1 MGTKERGETQA
12 GPCHG
17 GGGLTLDL
25 IQKMRDATWGKNLVS
40 LISRDFFF
48 FFWRGRAH
56 GILVGNQWVEPVPLA
71 MEVQSPNHWTAREV
85 PDFQF

>member
-25 IQKMRDATWGKNLVS
+25 IQKMREATWGKNLVS

-48 FFWRGRAH
+48 FFLAGQGTWD
-56 GILVGNQWVEPVPLA
+56 LSWQPVG
-71 MEVQSPNHWTAREV
+71 
-85 PDFQF
+85 